1 MKLKAMMQKDGVRAP
16 VALISQRAL
25 LNTEVKK
32 SSSYSFTRRKDC
44 IAAAVLID
52 SGRKQ
57 LCPLCFWPAAPAYAS
72 GRRRFSYIPRARTPV
87 SPESTVARR
96 QGPTKPLKWIR
107 TYRRLSTSQ
116 SLPNHP

>member
-1 MKLKAMMQKDGVRAP
+1 MEVGIEQRVLRWCGTDEGCRRVIHCGGRSSAVRAP

-57 LCPLCFWPAAPAYAS
+57 LYPLCFWPAAPAYAS
-72 GRRRFSYIPRARTPV
+72 GRPLLLHTTRANTCVTWVHIGTP
-87 SPESTVARR
+87 TRA
-96 QGPTKPLKWIR
+96 
-107 TYRRLSTSQ
+107 
-116 SLPNHP
+116 H